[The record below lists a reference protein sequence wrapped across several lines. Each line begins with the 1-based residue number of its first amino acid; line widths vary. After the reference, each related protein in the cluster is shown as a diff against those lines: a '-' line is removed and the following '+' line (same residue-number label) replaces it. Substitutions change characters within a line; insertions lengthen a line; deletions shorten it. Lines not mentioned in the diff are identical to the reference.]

1 MTDEQSASLWH
12 RMWPFALLCVLASV
26 FWLLLDRYPE
36 INFTLG
42 SDAAACGLLAILSLA
57 LMLFSRGPAI
67 TPSQALRGAIA
78 GALILAGPTVGTFLH
93 ASTLDPGSLAIALCL
108 TPVVVGVAEA
118 VTSDVGLSNDA
129 LWPGLAAAGG
139 LLLVLPSPYLGD
151 WRNDAAMILAPVV
164 TGIGCVL
171 FRRGAAPAL
180 PRATA
185 GFAGAAAVFA
195 LAAGI
200 EAAVLHVR
208 PQVSL
213 AATAIDA
220 ILSLLTLFALGR
232 LTAGQYAARYVLVPL
247 LLLLQGPLL
256 LHALLPLITWRNAV
270 CAVLLL
276 AAAIK
281 LLRSNSLEKVT
292 S

>member
-1 MTDEQSASLWH
+1 MTSKQSTMLWR
-12 RMWPFALLCVLASV
+12 RMWPFALLCVLASM

-36 INFTLG
+36 IDFTLA
-42 SDAAACGLLAILSLA
+42 SDAAACGFLAILA
-57 LMLFSRGPAI
+57 LVAVLLLRRTVISR
-67 TPSQALRGAIA
+67 SQAMQSAIA
-78 GALILAGPTVGTFLH
+78 GALVLAGPAAGSFLH
-93 ASTLDPGSLAIALCL
+93 ASTLNPSSLAIALCL

-129 LWPGLAAAGG
+129 LWPGLAAAAG

-151 WRNDAAMILAPVV
+151 WRSDAAMVLAPIL

-171 FRRGAAPAL
+171 FQRGAAPAIL
-180 PRATA
+180 RATA
-185 GFAGAAAVFA
+185 GFAGAAMVFA
-195 LAAGI
+195 LGAGI

-220 ILSLLTLFALGR
+220 ALSLLTLTALSR
-232 LTAGQYAARYVLVPL
+232 ITARQYAARYVLVPL

-256 LHALLPLITWRNAV
+256 LHTLIPLITWRNAV
-270 CAVLLL
+270 CAALLL

-281 LLRSNSLEKVT
+281 LLRSNALEKVI

>member
-1 MTDEQSASLWH
+1 MTSKQSTLLWR
-12 RMWPFALLCVLASV
+12 RMWPFALLCVLASM

-36 INFTLG
+36 IDFTLA
-42 SDAAACGLLAILSLA
+42 SDAAACGFLAVVALVAVLLSRRMAIS
-57 LMLFSRGPAI
+57 
-67 TPSQALRGAIA
+67 PSQALQSAIA
-78 GALILAGPTVGTFLH
+78 GALVLAGPTAGSFLH
-93 ASTLDPGSLAIALCL
+93 ASTLNPSSLAIALCL

-129 LWPGLAAAGG
+129 LWPGLAAAAG

-151 WRNDAAMILAPVV
+151 WRSDAAMVLAPIL
-164 TGIGCVL
+164 TGIGCVF

-180 PRATA
+180 SRTTA
-185 GFAGAAAVFA
+185 GFAGAAMLFM

-200 EAAVLHVR
+200 EATALHTR
-208 PQVSL
+208 PQISF

-232 LTAGQYAARYVLVPL
+232 ITAGQYTARYLLVPF

-256 LHALLPLITWRNAV
+256 LHTLLPLITWRNAV
-270 CAVLLL
+270 CAALLL